1 MSNEFKSGLSR
12 RTFMRSLGA
21 ASVAAASYPAFAGV
35 QGASAPQQGRA
46 GVAGMSMGDMSNL
59 GGWLPSDVVVI
70 SMNENPLGPA
80 ACSLDAIAKTA
91 AVGNRYHG
99 DIIQKTVSTATDM
112 FGLRRG
118 YVGLFPGS
126 AGPLNLALAS
136 NIGPDRP
143 LVYGDPSYEQG
154 PGVADMLGA
163 PKFGVK
169 LTECYGHDVKA
180 MVAATPRA
188 GAYYIVNPNNP
199 TGTITPKADIV
210 WLLKNKPAGS
220 VVIVDEAYHHFSNE
234 ESCIDLVAADQ
245 DIIVT
250 RTFSKIY
257 GMAGLRAGL
266 AFARPDYFHK
276 FRATSMFAPSLASI
290 SSSSA
295 AAANAAL
302 LDKDLVPLRRKIN
315 ADNRS
320 ETLEF
325 LTKHGYAIVPGSQT
339 NFFMVDVKR
348 PGGEFQSAML
358 EENVAIGRTWPAL
371 PTYVR
376 VTVGTED
383 EMAKFQTAFVKC
395 MDKAP
400 TSANGAA
407 RLYSPALNPSELHRG
422 EFVFA

>member
-1 MSNEFKSGLSR
+1 MSNEFRSALSR
-12 RTFMRSLGA
+12 RSFMRSIGA
-21 ASVAAASYPAFAGV
+21 ASAAAASFPAFAAV
-35 QGASAPQQGRA
+35 QGAAAPRPGR
-46 GVAGMSMGDMSNL
+46 GLVDGDMSSL
-59 GGWLPSDVVVI
+59 GGPVCDGTVVI

-80 ACSLDAIAKTA
+80 PSALDAICKTA
-91 AVGNRYHG
+91 AMGNRYHG
-99 DIIQKTVSTATDM
+99 DIIQKTVSTALDL
-112 FGLRRG
+112 FGLKRG

-136 NIGPDRP
+136 NLGPDRP
-143 LVYGDPSYEQG
+143 LVYGEPSYEQG
-154 PGVADMLGA
+154 PGVADMVGA
-163 PKFGVK
+163 PKFAVK
-169 LTECYGHDVKA
+169 LTASYAHDVRA
-180 MVAATPRA
+180 MVAATPKA

-199 TGTITPKADIV
+199 TGTMTPKADIV

-220 VVIVDEAYHHFSNE
+220 VVVVDEAYHHFSKE

-266 AFARPDYFHK
+266 VFARPDYFQK
-276 FRATSMFAPSLASI
+276 FRQASTFAPSLASI
-290 SSSSA
+290 SITSA
-295 AAANAAL
+295 AGANAAL

-325 LTKHGYAIVPGSQT
+325 LTKHGYRIVPGSQA

-358 EENVAIGRTWPAL
+358 DENVAIGRTWPSM
-371 PTYVR
+371 PTCVR
-376 VTVGTED
+376 VTVGTKD
-383 EMAKFQTAFVKC
+383 EMTKFRVAFVKC
-395 MDKAP
+395 MDQAP
-400 TSANGAA
+400 ASANGA
-407 RLYSPALNPSELHRG
+407 RLYKPALNPSELNRG
-422 EFVFA
+422 EMAFA

>member
-1 MSNEFKSGLSR
+1 
-12 RTFMRSLGA
+12 MRSLGA
-21 ASVAAASYPAFAGV
+21 ASVAAASLPALAAV
-35 QGASAPQQGRA
+35 QGSGAPRIGRRI
-46 GVAGMSMGDMSNL
+46 
-59 GGWLPSDVVVI
+59 SDPDISGLDSFDSPVFI

-80 ACSLDAIAKTA
+80 SSTLEAIAKA
-91 AVGNRYHG
+91 AAMGNRYHG
-99 DIIQKTVSTATDM
+99 DVVQATVNTALDL

-126 AGPLNLALAS
+126 GGPLNLALAS

-154 PGVADMLGA
+154 PNVADTMGA
-163 PKFGVK
+163 PKFPVK
-169 LTECYGHDVKA
+169 LTANYAHDVPA
-180 MVAATPRA
+180 MVAATPKA

-199 TGTITPKADIV
+199 TGTMTPKSDIV

-220 VVIVDEAYHHFSNE
+220 VVIVDEAYHHFSND

-266 AFARPDYFHK
+266 VFAKPAYFQK
-276 FRATSMFAPSLASI
+276 FRATSVFAPALASI
-290 SSSSA
+290 SITSA
-295 AAANAAL
+295 AGANAAM

-315 ADNRS
+315 ADNR
-320 ETLEF
+320 ETTLEF
-325 LTKHGYAIVPGSQT
+325 LTKHGYTVVPGSQT

-358 EENVAIGRTWPAL
+358 DENVAIGRTWASM

-376 VTVGTED
+376 VTVGTKD
-383 EMAKFQTAFVKC
+383 EMAKFKSAFVKC

-400 TSANGAA
+400 ASANGASL
-407 RLYSPALNPSELHRG
+407 RYHPALNPSELHRG
-422 EFVFA
+422 ELMFS